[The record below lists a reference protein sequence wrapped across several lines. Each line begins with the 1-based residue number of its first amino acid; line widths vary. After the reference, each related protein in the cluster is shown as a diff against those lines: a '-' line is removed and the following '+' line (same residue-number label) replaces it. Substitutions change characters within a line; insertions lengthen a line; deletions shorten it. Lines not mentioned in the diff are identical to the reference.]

1 MFNLIAD
8 ELKLFAEKRGIPEYR
23 NIPRKRLKVLFFH
36 KCSLEIV
43 YLDSLVK
50 KKRNRRILFKYYRNK
65 KYGNKRLSQE

>member
-1 MFNLIAD
+1 MQ
-8 ELKLFAEKRGIPEYR
+8 KKRGIPEYR

-50 KKRNRRILFKYYRNK
+50 KKEIEEFFLNITEIKNTAIKDYLKN
-65 KYGNKRLSQE
+65 NTEIQ